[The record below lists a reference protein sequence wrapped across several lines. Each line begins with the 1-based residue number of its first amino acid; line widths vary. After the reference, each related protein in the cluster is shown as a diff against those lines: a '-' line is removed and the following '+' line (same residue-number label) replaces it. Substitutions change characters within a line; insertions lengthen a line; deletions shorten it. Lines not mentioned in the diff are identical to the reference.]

1 MKLTIAKN
9 GFLGIDQGVNF
20 QVPYQEAKAIIIPF
34 GMESHVSYGGG
45 TKHGP
50 KAIIAASHELN
61 ENDEQTYQPIY
72 KCGLATVQEPVIPKD
87 SAKALNLL
95 SDIVGQVVGD
105 KKFPF
110 VLGGEHALTPGVLK
124 PIFGHFSDISIL
136 HFDAHI
142 DLRKQYR
149 GSKFSHASALRR
161 AMEDFPVK
169 KLVSIGIRSVSEVDD
184 ELGYMKRE
192 AKRIK
197 VYGGWE
203 HPTPREIVKQLPTKN
218 VYITFDIDAF
228 DASIMP
234 ATGTPEPGGLTW
246 WPTLEILQAV
256 FKAKNVVGADIVEL
270 APMKGLHGPDF
281 LTAKLA
287 YKMLG
292 YKFFPGK

>member
-1 MKLTIAKN
+1 MKFKILKN
-9 GFLGIDQGVNF
+9 GFLGIDQGVSF
-20 QVPYQEAKAIIIPF
+20 EVPYEKAKAIVIPF

-45 TKHGP
+45 TKNGP
-50 KAIIAASHELN
+50 QAILTASHELN
-61 ENDEQTYQPIY
+61 ENDEQTYSPVY
-72 KCGLATVQEPVIPKD
+72 KCGIATVKEPKIPKD
-87 SAKALNLL
+87 SAKALDLL
-95 SDIVGQVVGD
+95 SDIVGQVARD
-105 KKFPF
+105 NKFPL
-110 VLGGEHALTPGVLK
+110 VLGGEHSLTPGVLK
-124 PIFGHFSDISIL
+124 PIFEHTKDISIL

-169 KLVSIGIRSVSEVDD
+169 KLVSVGIRSVSEIDD

-203 HPTPREIVKQLPTKN
+203 EPTPQEIVRQLPTKN

-246 WPTLEILQAV
+246 WPTLNILQAV
-256 FKAKNVVGADIVEL
+256 FKSKNVVGADIVEL
-270 APMKGLHGPDF
+270 APMKNLHGPDF

-292 YKFFPGK
+292 YKFFPK

>member
-1 MKLTIAKN
+1 MKFNIIKN
-9 GFLGIDQGVNF
+9 GFLGIDQGVSF
-20 QVPYQEAKAIIIPF
+20 EVPYAKAKAIVIPF

-45 TKHGP
+45 TKNGP
-50 KAIIAASHELN
+50 QAVLTASHELN
-61 ENDEQTYQPIY
+61 ENDEQTYSPVY
-72 KCGLATVQEPVIPKD
+72 KCGIATVKEPKIPKD
-87 SAKALNLL
+87 SAKALDLL
-95 SDIVGQVVGD
+95 SDIVGQVVSD
-105 KKFPF
+105 KKFPL
-110 VLGGEHALTPGVLK
+110 VLGGEHSLTPGVLK
-124 PIFGHFSDISIL
+124 PIFEHTKDISIL

-169 KLVSIGIRSVSEVDD
+169 KLVSVGIRSVSEIDD

-203 HPTPREIVKQLPTKN
+203 EPTPQEIVRQLPTKN

-246 WPTLEILQAV
+246 WPTLNILQAV
-256 FKAKNVVGADIVEL
+256 FKSKNVVGADIVEL
-270 APMKGLHGPDF
+270 APMKNLHGPDF

-292 YKFFPGK
+292 YKFFPK